1 MWLAR
6 HDQYLDGQISLRRV
20 SGGFER
26 TPGTHV
32 AGRKIMVRLRES
44 PAVRDLILSVVE
56 AFNREDV
63 DAIVGAFVSEDAALV
78 MGQHVEDWAEGQE
91 AIASLFRAELGRF
104 RIAAD
109 EVRAWERGDV
119 GWAAAR
125 LRYLSDRY
133 TSEGGE
139 LPTRLSGVALREGS
153 DWKLILLHSH
163 LVSDE

>member
-1 MWLAR
+1 
-6 HDQYLDGQISLRRV
+6 
-20 SGGFER
+20 
-26 TPGTHV
+26 
-32 AGRKIMVRLRES
+32 MVRVRES
-44 PAVRDLILSVVE
+44 AAVRDLIIGVVE

-63 DAIVGAFVSEDAALV
+63 DAIVGAFASEDAVLV
-78 MGQHVEDWAEGQE
+78 MGQHVEDWAEGPE
-91 AIASLFRAELGRF
+91 ALESLFRAELGRF

-125 LRYLSDRY
+125 LRYMSDRY
-133 TSEGGE
+133 ASEGSE
-139 LPTRLSGVALREGS
+139 LPTRLSGVALRAGS